1 VFIKPRVLDEVFTTW
16 ICYPVQ
22 LRPELGWSRREL
34 QMHLED
40 SGIFT
45 RVIMSGHT
53 ALQPMMEKVKFR
65 VDPEGCPNAE
75 RVMRHGLMLPCHP
88 TMTLEDCQY
97 LYQTLDD
104 FIAMQRA

>member
-1 VFIKPRVLDEVFTTW
+1 MGAVKSDHLANRLSSALHIQENQT
-16 ICYPVQ
+16 Q
-22 LRPELGWSRREL
+22 LGLWLG
-34 QMHLED
+34 QYGQN
-40 SGIFT
+40 GIFT

-88 TMTLEDCQY
+88 TMTLEDCRY
-97 LYQTLDD
+97 LYQTIDD
-104 FIAMQRA
+104 FIALQRGK